1 METLINDLNDELLVD
16 FVHQIWK
23 AKSLVIEQIPT
34 EKEAQFDLI
43 EEMIQKYDKL
53 LIAGAE
59 ESFRAIAKKITDVM
73 QRTSKEL

>member
-1 METLINDLNDELLVD
+1 MMNCYVD

-43 EEMIQKYDKL
+43 EEMIQKY
-53 LIAGAE
+53 
-59 ESFRAIAKKITDVM
+59 R
-73 QRTSKEL
+73 